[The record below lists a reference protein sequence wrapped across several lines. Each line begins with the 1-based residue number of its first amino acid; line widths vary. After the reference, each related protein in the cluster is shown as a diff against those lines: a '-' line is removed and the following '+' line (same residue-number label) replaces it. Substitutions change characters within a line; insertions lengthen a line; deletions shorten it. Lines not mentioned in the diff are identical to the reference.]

1 MKANEDGF
9 YSVADC
15 VEALEK
21 APIIPPALNRSRR
34 AVDLR
39 RKDANELFKVMRKGT
54 IEMCSH
60 WHTAPGQNQSRRS
73 RLYASHAVHL
83 TLDGCED
90 FDQLITVLQ
99 TLNKMNQ
106 Q

>member
-1 MKANEDGF
+1 MKENEDGY

-15 VEALEK
+15 VEALTRTPNVSLGLSK
-21 APIIPPALNRSRR
+21 YSRY
-34 AVDLR
+34 VDMRTNNAKTLQ
-39 RKDANELFKVMRKGT
+39 KVMRQYPVGKL
-54 IEMCSH
+54 H
-60 WHTAPGQNQSRRS
+60 WAMFRS
-73 RLYASHAVHL
+73 SATKSMVRHSASHAVHL

-106 Q
+106 